1 MTTQTMEPR
10 RLGRPR
16 DMTRDAEILQAARDE
31 LAERGYERMTMAG
44 VAARA
49 GAGKATVYRRWASK
63 AELVLDA
70 ALCSADAALTIDR
83 VPDTGSLAGDLAAL
97 RALKHHDE
105 GVWQALAG
113 LVSELPHAPELAT
126 VVHERMVGPRVRL
139 VRALLERAAARG
151 EVRPG
156 LDLDLVACV
165 PSAMIAYRLLV
176 SGEPLDSDF
185 LVKVSDEIFVPL
197 ATGRL
202 TVEPLAAPEAVGVL

>member
-16 DMTRDAEILQAARDE
+16 DATRDAEILQAARDE
-31 LAERGYERMTMAG
+31 LVERGYERMTMAA

-70 ALCSADAALTIDR
+70 ALCSADTALTIER

-113 LVSELPHAPELAT
+113 LVSELPHAPELAS
-126 VVHERMVGPRVRL
+126 VVHERMVRPRVRL
-139 VRALLERAAARG
+139 MRALLERAAARG
-151 EVRPG
+151 ELQPD
-156 LDLDLVACV
+156 LDLDLVASV

-176 SGEPLDSDF
+176 SGEPLDSEF

-197 ATGRL
+197 ATGG
-202 TVEPLAAPEAVGVL
+202 TVVEKSPAKETVTVG

>member
-16 DMTRDAEILQAARDE
+16 DDSRDVEILQAAREE
-31 LAERGYERMTMAG
+31 LAERGYERMTMAA

-63 AELVLDA
+63 AEMVIDA
-70 ALCSADAALTIDR
+70 VACTGDAALTIDM
-83 VPDTGSLAGDLAAL
+83 VPDTGSLSGDLQAL

-105 GVWQALAG
+105 GVWLALAG
-113 LVSELPHAPELAT
+113 LVSELPHAPELAS
-126 VVHERMVGPRVRL
+126 VVHDRLVRPRVGL

-151 EVRPG
+151 ELRPDV
-156 LDLDLVACV
+156 DLDLLASV
-165 PSAMIAYRLLV
+165 PPAMIAYRLLV

-185 LVKVSDEIFVPL
+185 LVKVSDDIFVPL
-197 ATGRL
+197 ATGSRASADRHEYAGL
-202 TVEPLAAPEAVGVL
+202 G

>member
-1 MTTQTMEPR
+1 MTTPTMEPR

-31 LAERGYERMTMAG
+31 LAERGYERMTVAA

-70 ALCSADAALTIDR
+70 AMCTADTALTIDR

-113 LVSELPHAPELAT
+113 LVSELPHAPELAS
-126 VVHERMVGPRVRL
+126 VVHERMVRPRVGL

-156 LDLDLVACV
+156 LDLDLVASV
-165 PSAMIAYRLLV
+165 PSAMISYRLLV

-197 ATGRL
+197 ATGRPAGDRVS
-202 TVEPLAAPEAVGVL
+202 TKTPVAVG

>member
-1 MTTQTMEPR
+1 MTTQTMAPR

-16 DMTRDAEILQAARDE
+16 DVTRDAEILQAAREE
-31 LAERGYERMTMAG
+31 LAERGYERMTMAA

-70 ALCSADAALTIDR
+70 ALCTADAALTIDR
-83 VPDTGSLAGDLAAL
+83 VPDTGSLTGDLAAL

-126 VVHERMVGPRVRL
+126 VVHERMVRPRVRL

-151 EVRPG
+151 ELQAG
-156 LDLDLVACV
+156 LDLDLVASV

-176 SGEPLDSDF
+176 SGEPLDSEF

-197 ATGRL
+197 ATGLR
-202 TVEPLAAPEAVGVL
+202 AREAQPAGAR

>member
-16 DMTRDAEILQAARDE
+16 DATRDAEILQAARDE
-31 LAERGYERMTMAG
+31 LVERGYERMTMAA

-70 ALCSADAALTIDR
+70 ALCSADTALTIER

-113 LVSELPHAPELAT
+113 LVSELPHAPELAS
-126 VVHERMVGPRVRL
+126 VVHERMVRPRVRL
-139 VRALLERAAARG
+139 MRALLERAAARG
-151 EVRPG
+151 ELQPD
-156 LDLDLVACV
+156 LDLDLVASV

-176 SGEPLDSDF
+176 SGEPLDSEF

-197 ATGRL
+197 ATGG
-202 TVEPLAAPEAVGVL
+202 TVVEAAPAKETVTGG

>member
-16 DMTRDAEILQAARDE
+16 DATRDADILQAARDE
-31 LAERGYERMTMAG
+31 LADRGYERMTMAA

-70 ALCSADAALTIDR
+70 ALCTADTALTIEK
-83 VPDTGSLAGDLAAL
+83 VPDTGSLSGDLAAL

-126 VVHERMVGPRVRL
+126 VVHERMVRPRVRL
-139 VRALLERAAARG
+139 VRALLERAAVRG
-151 EVRPG
+151 ELRPG
-156 LDLDLVACV
+156 LDLDLVASV

-176 SGEPLDSDF
+176 SGEPLDATF

-197 ATGRL
+197 ATGVRA
-202 TVEPLAAPEAVGVL
+202 EAPVPVPVGVD